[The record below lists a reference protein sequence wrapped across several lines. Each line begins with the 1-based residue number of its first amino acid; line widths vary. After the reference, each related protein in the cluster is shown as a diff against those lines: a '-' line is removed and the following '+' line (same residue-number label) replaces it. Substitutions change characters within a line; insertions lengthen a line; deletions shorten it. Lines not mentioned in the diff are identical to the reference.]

1 MKSGVILAYVQD
13 MRKQELYNIYCKDS
27 LLYERLTEEEYFDKL
42 EDLARD
48 FYENGVP
55 CPEDLRT
62 EITPD

>member
-42 EDLARD
+42 GDLSQD
-48 FYENGVP
+48 FYNNGVP
-55 CPEDLRT
+55 HPEDLKT
-62 EITPD
+62 VILMD